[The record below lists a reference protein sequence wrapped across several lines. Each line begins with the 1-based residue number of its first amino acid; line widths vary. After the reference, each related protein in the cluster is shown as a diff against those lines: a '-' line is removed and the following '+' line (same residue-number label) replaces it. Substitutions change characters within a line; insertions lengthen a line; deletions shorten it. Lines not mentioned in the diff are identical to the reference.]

1 MAAWRSKC
9 LSMTENTSAIYLNF
23 ISYLQNIGLQFKM
36 FLTLT
41 RWAKLVTT
49 NMKQFLH
56 CTMNNHLNFLM
67 FKTHFLFFEM
77 NYHIWQQFS
86 KELLNFFSK
95 FIVNKYNLQLSLEV
109 SFMESWNFLIK
120 FTFIKIRRGEVKSTT
135 FTFKKVD

>member
-1 MAAWRSKC
+1 M
-9 LSMTENTSAIYLNF
+9 NF
-23 ISYLQNIGLQFKM
+23 
-36 FLTLT
+36 
-41 RWAKLVTT
+41 
-49 NMKQFLH
+49 
-56 CTMNNHLNFLM
+56 
-67 FKTHFLFFEM
+67 
-77 NYHIWQQFS
+77 HICQHFS